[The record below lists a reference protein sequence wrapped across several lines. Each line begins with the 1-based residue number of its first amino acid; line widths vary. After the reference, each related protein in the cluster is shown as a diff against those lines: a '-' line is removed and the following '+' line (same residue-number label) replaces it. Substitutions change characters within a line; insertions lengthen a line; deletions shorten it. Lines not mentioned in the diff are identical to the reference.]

1 MLPPQVD
8 SLPTSAYGAKSVTP
22 SKCPVNGRY
31 GAIYHSTSVL
41 GFPQCHP
48 DFTAFATLSPVLPM
62 SPLQTESVVGFICR
76 TSLSHITEKTSTL
89 PPLPAFGLTPANGQS
104 PSSIDTSSTTSRTR
118 IVLNPASVPQSV
130 PVVIGIDR
138 SVPADA
144 ADLVYYAAFAVSFVC
159 ADDYTIL
166 RSVEVPEF
174 RPIITF
180 AGHRGSRRHSSSL
193 RQAPKRGILLR
204 VGAPE
209 ERVEPGVEP
218 WAIGH
223 QLCHWYA
230 RSIQCTLLTNEW
242 SFAESRIPI
251 KPMTPMPLVSSSE
264 LISVHH
270 RQSRRTQSEPRNRN
284 RNRLNVNCHHAYV
297 FPVAQ
302 PASDPARI
310 VILRHHPAALQ
321 RQA

>member
-1 MLPPQVD
+1 
-8 SLPTSAYGAKSVTP
+8 
-22 SKCPVNGRY
+22 
-31 GAIYHSTSVL
+31 
-41 GFPQCHP
+41 
-48 DFTAFATLSPVLPM
+48 M
-62 SPLQTESVVGFICR
+62 SQAPLMQ
-76 TSLSHITEKTSTL
+76 L
-89 PPLPAFGLTPANGQS
+89 
-104 PSSIDTSSTTSRTR
+104 RTR
-118 IVLNPASVPQSV
+118 RMAGCLRLCLGRRTQRYISTPIKNLAHVRMELDALHVPRLRPHFRERTVVIDVLNRGVLYTPPDPHCPEPCVRVP
-130 PVVIGIDR
+130 IGIDR

-166 RSVEVPEF
+166 RSVEVLEF

-270 RQSRRTQSEPRNRN
+270 RQGRRTQSEPRNRN

-302 PASDPARI
+302 PASDSARI